1 MFARHKI
8 VWISGDGW
16 KELGARAEDADRAVI
31 EKWAAEDWPAIVRR
45 QDEDAP
51 EDQVCIGISLPP
63 DPVDGRKRRIGLR
76 VARSL
81 VREVR
86 PPLTVEEVLSASPEG
101 WRQGL
106 ESMAQAAQRLR
117 LTFRVYGSLALQALT
132 GERYLT
138 HRSDID
144 LLFHPRSV
152 AQLGTGTGLLSY
164 YANTLPL
171 DGEIVFPESR
181 GVAWK
186 EWIQAMHASN
196 NLRVLTKDAQTVSL
210 KSTATLL
217 EAFDQITRKQE
228 A

>member
-8 VWISGDGW
+8 VWISGEGW
-16 KELGARAEDADRAVI
+16 QELGARAEEADRAVI
-31 EKWAAEDWPAIVRR
+31 ERWAAADWPVIVRR
-45 QDEDAP
+45 RDDDVS

-63 DPVDGRKRRIGLR
+63 NPVDGRKKRIGLQ
-76 VARSL
+76 VGRSL

-86 PPLTVEEVLSASPEG
+86 PALSIEEVLAAAPEA
-101 WRQGL
+101 WRDGL
-106 ESMAQAAQRLR
+106 DSLAQAARGLR
-117 LTFRVYGSLALQALT
+117 LTFQVYGSLALQALT
-132 GERYLT
+132 GQQYVT
-138 HRSDID
+138 PRSDID
-144 LLFHPRSV
+144 LLFQPRSV

-171 DGEIVFPESR
+171 DGEIVFPEGR

-196 NLRVLTKDAQTVSL
+196 NLRVLTKDSHTASL

-217 EAFDQITRKQE
+217 EAFDHLSRKHE